1 MPYFCKSARCYVQ
14 RIKLLLIK
22 SNKVRMKN

>member
-1 MPYFCKSARCYVQ
+1 MPYFYKSARCYVQ

-22 SNKVRMKN
+22 SNKVKMKN